1 MERVREQT
9 DVNWSDVLKAR
20 RPSRRKRERQKKR
33 FPKPDIKKLYGVDSF
48 MELQRSQMYKIH
60 RDYMKHYY
68 SYKKFREAGKHRRAI
83 EVMELNPNIVFNE
96 NLVNIGEDEEFLAIQ
111 QEKEKERHERI
122 KHLRRIRDR
131 KKYRARHLAPGV
143 TAESQ
148 KKQGKTPINPS
159 KRKREE
165 E

>member
-96 NLVNIGEDEEFLAIQ
+96 NLVNIGEDEEYLAIQ